1 VQTRRVRYL
10 PPRREGSRV
19 EVFGKW
25 YFATAL
31 LVLSFMCV
39 VVIVVCV
46 LMVAIAGEMNKG
58 LATPTPAAEPA
69 SWSGVA
75 THVAGDPR
83 PFELIM

>member
-1 VQTRRVRYL
+1 MQERRVAYV
-10 PPRREGSRV
+10 PRRHERSRV

-39 VVIVVCV
+39 VAIVVCV
-46 LMVAIAGEMNKG
+46 LMAGVAGEMNKALG
-58 LATPTPAAEPA
+58 TPTPAAEPA
-69 SWSGVA
+69 AWYVGS
-75 THVAGDPR
+75 HQLAGDPR